1 MQSRLTTLFTVV
13 PALVGAAEPTLFE
26 VLVHGARGRPLTDG
40 DPQPWGRS
48 QVSLLQEL
56 GVDFSIPRQFD
67 LNAGAPCYTGAPRSA
82 VMTVGVKF

>member
-1 MQSRLTTLFTVV
+1 MQSRLATLFTVV

-26 VLVHGARGRPLTDG
+26 VLVHGARGRPLTEG

-56 GVDFSIPRQFD
+56 GVGLSMPKRFD
-67 LNAGAPCYTGAPRSA
+67 LNAGAPYCTGAPRSA
-82 VMTVGVKF
+82 VMTVSVKF